1 MVARYGDFV
10 LYRPPLK
17 LTTLLLWFGPL
28 LLLASGFAVLLR
40 RVLRRRPAQDLE
52 ITASE
57 RKRAAELLAGNE
69 SERRGFRSS
78 YSALCSPPARC
89 CSSCRRCCAAAC
101 ERVRRTMPSTLRKTA
116 ISCASSRPTCAPERW
131 PRTSMK
137 KRVARS
143 KRGCSPT
150 WTRAALPRDLHD
162 TRAPPRSLWLWP
174 CRFAR
179 SPSM

>member
-1 MVARYGDFV
+1 MLRVLPFLLLATTVSWAFAKEAVPAAADPALEQRVMTLASELRCLVCQNQTLADSNAPLAEDLRNQVREKMRQGASDSEIVDYMVARYGDFV

-69 SERRGFRSS
+69 SERR
-78 YSALCSPPARC
+78 
-89 CSSCRRCCAAAC
+89 
-101 ERVRRTMPSTLRKTA
+101 
-116 ISCASSRPTCAPERW
+116 
-131 PRTSMK
+131 
-137 KRVARS
+137 
-143 KRGCSPT
+143 
-150 WTRAALPRDLHD
+150 
-162 TRAPPRSLWLWP
+162 
-174 CRFAR
+174 
-179 SPSM
+179 